1 MSDGKV
7 KIMSGQFQSSD
18 SARSSRPLKYV
29 QDFSLEDPLDL
40 ELGGRI
46 QNVEVAYET
55 YGRLDETR
63 SNAILICHALSGDSH
78 VARHNPEDDPGWWDI
93 MVGKG
98 KAIDTDRYF
107 VICPNALGG
116 CRGTTGPNS
125 LNPVTG
131 RRYGADFPTIT
142 AEDIVETQ
150 RKLLD
155 HLGVHRLLAVI
166 GGSMG
171 GHQVLTWAIRY
182 PDRVAGIVA
191 LATSARLT
199 SQALAFDIV
208 GRNAIQ
214 RDANFMDGRYIEK
227 RTAPAVGLAIAR
239 MLGHITY
246 LSPESMREKFDA
258 DRLRPREYATEF
270 EKKFSVGSYLA
281 YQGSKFVERFDANSY
296 IKLSLAMDL
305 FDLGRTRQE
314 LAARLSQSQ
323 CRSLIVSF
331 TSDWL
336 FPPRQSQEL
345 THSLIALGKRVS
357 YCNIV
362 SNCGHDAFL
371 LPDELPVY
379 GELVRAFLEN
389 VSNGAPKNIEDD
401 DLYVHSPASIF
412 GALRRPRID
421 YGQIVKLIEPSA
433 SVLDLGCGRGSL
445 LVKLRRDGDRKLM
458 GLELNEEDVVSCLQR
473 GLDVVQ
479 ADLNSGLA
487 PFSDAQ
493 FDYVVLS
500 HTLQAVRDVEL
511 LIADMLR
518 VGRKSIVSFPN
529 FAYHKLRRMLNEQ
542 GKSPVSSGL
551 LRHEWYN
558 TPNIRFFSI
567 ADFEEFC
574 QKRDIRIH
582 ERIALDTED
591 GRVISEEANLLADMA
606 IFVISK

>member
-1 MSDGKV
+1 MTTET
-7 KIMSGQFQSSD
+7 FQSSD
-18 SARSSRPLKYV
+18 SVRSARPLKYV
-29 QDFSLEDPLDL
+29 QDFTFGDPLEL
-40 ELGGRI
+40 ELGGQI
-46 QNVEVAYET
+46 QGITVAYET
-55 YGRLDETR
+55 YGRLNAARD
-63 SNAILICHALSGDSH
+63 NAILICHALSGDSH
-78 VARHNPEDDPGWWDI
+78 VARHNPEDGPGWWDI
-93 MVGKG
+93 AVGPG

-125 LNPVTG
+125 YNQATG
-131 RRYGADFPTIT
+131 RRYGADFPTVT
-142 AEDIVETQ
+142 AADIVETQ
-150 RKLLD
+150 RRLAD
-155 HLGVHRLLAVI
+155 HLGVDRLLVAI

-171 GHQVLTWAIRY
+171 GHQVLTWATRY
-182 PDRVAGIVA
+182 PDRLAGAVA
-191 LATSARLT
+191 LATSSRLT
-199 SQALAFDIV
+199 TQALAFDVV
-208 GRNAIQ
+208 GRNAIR
-214 RDANFMDGRYIEK
+214 RDPNFKGGQYFDK
-227 RTAPAVGLAIAR
+227 DAVPAVGLALAR

-246 LSPESMREKFDA
+246 LSPEAMREKFGA
-258 DRLRPREYATEF
+258 NRLQPREFATEF

-281 YQGSKFVERFDANSY
+281 YQGDKFVERFDANSY

-305 FDLGRTRQE
+305 FDLGEGKE
-314 LAARLSQSQ
+314 LSANLSRSQ
-323 CRSLIVSF
+323 CRWLMVSF

-345 THSLIALGKRVS
+345 TNSLIALGKPVS
-357 YCNIV
+357 YCNV
-362 SNCGHDAFL
+362 ESMCGHDAFL

-379 GELVRAFLEN
+379 GELMRAFIDNLHD
-389 VSNGAPKNIEDD
+389 GAPKTIEDD
-401 DLYVHSPASIF
+401 DLYVHSPTSIF

-421 YGQIVKLIEPSA
+421 YDQIVRLIQPSA

-445 LVKLRRDGDRKLM
+445 LVKLRADQNRKLM
-458 GLELNEEDVVSCLQR
+458 GLEINESDVLVCLQR

-487 PFSDAQ
+487 PFSNYQ

-500 HTLQAVRDVEL
+500 QTLQAVRDVER

-518 VGRKSIVSFPN
+518 VGRRSIVSFPN
-529 FAYHKLRRMLNEQ
+529 FAYHKLRKMIHEQ

-558 TPNIRFFSI
+558 TPNIRFFTI

-574 QKRDIRIH
+574 HQRQIRIH

-591 GRVISEEANLLADMA
+591 GRVVSSDVNLSADMA